1 MSVAGIDFGSQTNV
15 IALARRKGIDVVMN
29 EESKRETP
37 SLVNFGDKY
46 VRFFKHFYY
55 SRFCGKMMIEKI
67 ERGDFWKSQKSSQS
81 ALNKREESMRVCVYE
96 L

>member
-1 MSVAGIDFGSQTNV
+1 
-15 IALARRKGIDVVMN
+15 
-29 EESKRETP
+29 
-37 SLVNFGDKY
+37 
-46 VRFFKHFYY
+46 
-55 SRFCGKMMIEKI
+55 MIEKI